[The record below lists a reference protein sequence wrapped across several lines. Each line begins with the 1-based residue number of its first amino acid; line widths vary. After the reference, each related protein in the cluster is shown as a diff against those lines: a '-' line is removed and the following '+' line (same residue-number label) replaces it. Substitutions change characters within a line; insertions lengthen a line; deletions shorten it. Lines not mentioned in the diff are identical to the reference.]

1 MMTREPFAALALVLL
16 STCAG
21 ATSICRWV
29 DERGRTQ
36 IAEVV
41 PEKYK
46 KAAICTDSRR
56 YELSAEQRQA
66 AERRVAEDKAR
77 ARQAASLNAQIATLQ
92 VQAEALRKKEVAGIV
107 AKMKDAINHYG
118 LTAADLGL
126 PAGARK
132 NAKPLAV
139 GAGKPKVKRRNKF
152 GSKPLA
158 RAVKLRTIKATPGAV
173 WASGRRGSR
182 PLWLPARLPGICWRG
197 VE

>member
-1 MMTREPFAALALVLL
+1 MMTREPVAALALMLL
-16 STCAG
+16 ATCAG

-77 ARQAASLNAQIATLQ
+77 ARQAA
-92 VQAEALRKKEVAGIV
+92 
-107 AKMKDAINHYG
+107 AKPPANG
-118 LTAADLGL
+118 ASSAPR
-126 PAGARK
+126 PAGAASQPGARRP
-132 NAKPLAV
+132 AEVVTADTDCTTSWRIYDESVECFGPYRTTRGATKPEGFEKCNVVASPE
-139 GAGKPKVKRRNKF
+139 PKCGPRRN
-152 GSKPLA
+152 
-158 RAVKLRTIKATPGAV
+158 
-173 WASGRRGSR
+173 
-182 PLWLPARLPGICWRG
+182 
-197 VE
+197 

>member
-77 ARQAASLNAQIATLQ
+77 ARQAA
-92 VQAEALRKKEVAGIV
+92 
-107 AKMKDAINHYG
+107 
-118 LTAADLGL
+118 
-126 PAGARK
+126 
-132 NAKPLAV
+132 AKPPGN
-139 GAGKPKVKRRNKF
+139 GASSAPR
-152 GSKPLA
+152 PA
-158 RAVKLRTIKATPGAV
+158 RAAFQPGAKRPTEV
-173 WASGRRGSR
+173 VTDATDCPTWWRIYDESVECFGPYRTTRGATK
-182 PLWLPARLPGICWRG
+182 PEGFDKCHV
-197 VE
+197 VESPEPECGPRSN